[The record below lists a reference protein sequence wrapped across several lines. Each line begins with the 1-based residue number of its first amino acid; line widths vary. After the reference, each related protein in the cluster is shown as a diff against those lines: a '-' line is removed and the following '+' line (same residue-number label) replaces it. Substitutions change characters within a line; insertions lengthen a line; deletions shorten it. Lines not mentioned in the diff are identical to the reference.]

1 MSLERQPPLRLVAL
15 AVALIAWPPVRST
28 TSRGLD
34 RRAHGS
40 RCRPYSPR
48 DSHIVLAS
56 THVPVGVFDFSTCKA
71 KSPTTSFNPRPCGGR
86 RLLPAQRPSITQF
99 QSTPPRR
106 GGVDER
112 CDHSGLLLVS
122 THAPVRGGDQLRAV
136 PARAAHGFNPRPR
149 EGGDTGSASV
159 TIMPT
164 MFQSTPP

>member
-122 THAPVRGGDQLRAV
+122 THAPVRGGATSSELCQRALPMV
-136 PARAAHGFNPRPR
+136 SIHAPVKGATAKYGIR
-149 EGGDTGSASV
+149 
-159 TIMPT
+159 
-164 MFQSTPP
+164 Q